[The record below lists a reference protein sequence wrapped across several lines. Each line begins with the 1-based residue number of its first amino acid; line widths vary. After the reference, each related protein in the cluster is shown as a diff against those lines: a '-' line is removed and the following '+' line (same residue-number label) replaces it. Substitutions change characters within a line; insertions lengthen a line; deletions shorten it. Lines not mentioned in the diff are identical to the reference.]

1 MRKSKLLMGLYGVYA
16 VYDKISKHYKKIYYA
31 STDEDFIRL
40 YLPEIILD
48 TPLRDLQIFKI
59 AIFNDVTGE
68 LKPCVKKRISTDCYM
83 FPHSKLSPVGE
94 NVSLD
99 MIEETVN
106 DVKNQI
112 IASNSVEENTEK
124 NKEEA

>member
-16 VYDKISKHYKKIYYA
+16 VYDKVSKHYKKIYFA

-40 YLPEIILD
+40 YLPEVILY

-68 LKPCVKKRISTDCYM
+68 LKPCVKKRISTDCYL

-99 MIEETVN
+99 KIEETVN

-112 IASNSVEENTEK
+112 IASTSVEEKTEG
-124 NKEEA
+124 NIKEA